1 MTKLA
6 IRFVLAV
13 SALLFT
19 GQAIA
24 SGDATSSITP
34 TEAQVRLAEGNAR
47 FVAGENTFPHFD
59 AARRKETSQ
68 NGQHPFATVIACSD
82 SRVPV
87 EVLFDQGIGDV
98 FVIRVAGNVSDTDEI
113 GSIEYGVDHLGT
125 PVMVVLGH
133 KSCGAVTAVVTGAE
147 VHGSIPPLVDNIEPA
162 VARAKAAHPELE
174 GKALVP
180 YAVKEN
186 VWRSIADLL
195 KNSPAVAERA
205 ADGRVK
211 VVGAIYDIES
221 GAVEWL
227 GTHPAEELLLEAHGA
242 AARR

>member
-1 MTKLA
+1 MTRITVRLL
-6 IRFVLAV
+6 LAV
-13 SALLFT
+13 SALLIA
-19 GQAIA
+19 GQAFA
-24 SGDATSSITP
+24 SGSATSSVTP
-34 TEAQVRLAEGNAR
+34 AEAQQRLAEGNAR

-59 AARRKETSQ
+59 AARRQETSH

-133 KSCGAVTAVVTGAE
+133 TSCGAVTAVVTGAE
-147 VHGSIPPLVDNIEPA
+147 VHGSIPALVDNIEPA
-162 VARAKAAHPELE
+162 AARAKAAHPELE
-174 GKALVP
+174 AEALVP
-180 YAVKEN
+180 FAVKEN

-195 KNSPAVAERA
+195 THSPAVAERA
-205 ADGRVK
+205 ADGRVL
-211 VVGAIYDIES
+211 VVGAVYDLET
-221 GAVEWL
+221 GAVEWM
-227 GTHPAEELLLEAHGA
+227 GTHPAQKLLLEKHGGSA
-242 AARR
+242 KR